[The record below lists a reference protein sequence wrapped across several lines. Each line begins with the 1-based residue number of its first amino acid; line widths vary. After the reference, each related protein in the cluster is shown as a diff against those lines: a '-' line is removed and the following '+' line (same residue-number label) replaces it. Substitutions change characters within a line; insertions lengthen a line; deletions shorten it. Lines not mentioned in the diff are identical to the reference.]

1 MVFFIVQ
8 SSEHCALYT
17 HTFQLVFFVFL
28 AKKVHL
34 RIDLYNIIQSNEIYW
49 PQKQCP
55 FIEHMFFSFNLILFQ
70 RAVNNLSCVMQ
81 RFLAPLTILLLQN
94 SHWYATHHW
103 FFLKLPMLV
112 SSWSHPPTTIILIYK
127 LQSLSRTY
135 TEETRKHQNS
145 CRVRHLVP
153 CSTLCI

>member
-1 MVFFIVQ
+1 MESESLDTYQFSPVPINITHSVCMRFQINSYLISSWYLRVIKLNSVCSFHSKSDFMPTEEQFQDWVGLKHHNALKYLRVCYVFFSTVQ

-17 HTFQLVFFVFL
+17 QTFQLFFFVFL

-70 RAVNNLSCVMQ
+70 RAVNNL
-81 RFLAPLTILLLQN
+81 L
-94 SHWYATHHW
+94 
-103 FFLKLPMLV
+103 
-112 SSWSHPPTTIILIYK
+112 
-127 LQSLSRTY
+127 
-135 TEETRKHQNS
+135 
-145 CRVRHLVP
+145 
-153 CSTLCI
+153 